1 MSMSRSME
9 EVCMRD
15 GDRGSLYLRLWWR
28 KSVSETVMEEVY
40 MRDCDERSLYLRL

>member
-15 GDRGSLYLRLWWR
+15 GDRGSLYLGLWWR
-28 KSVSETVMEEVY
+28 KSVSETVMEEVCIS
-40 MRDCDERSLYLRL
+40 DCDGGSLYLRL

>member
-15 GDRGSLYLRLWWR
+15 GDRGSLYLGLWWR
-28 KSVSETVMEEVY
+28 KSVSETVMEEVW
-40 MRDCDERSLYLRL
+40 MRDCDEKGLCLRL